1 MPNKVLRC
9 TTECRLTNAAGL
21 EEHYEDE
28 RTEHLYEVTEDRAV
42 QLMRTGNFV
51 NAPPG
56 AVAHVSFAGPD
67 DEEEPEYA

>member
-1 MPNKVLRC
+1 MSNKVLRC
-9 TTECRLTNAAGL
+9 VRECRLENWAGL

-28 RTEHLYEVTEDRAV
+28 TTEHLYEVTEKRAAE
-42 QLMRTGNFV
+42 LMRTGNFV

-67 DEEEPEYA
+67 DEEPDYA